1 MVGLVSGGKDSC
13 FAMMKCVQ
21 YGHEV
26 VALANLLPA
35 DDSVDELDSYMYQT
49 VGHQIVVS
57 YAKCM
62 GVPLF
67 RRRIQGSTRR
77 HDLSYKTTPGDEVE
91 DMYILLKEVKKQ
103 IPSVTA
109 VSSGAIASDY
119 QRLRVENVCSR
130 LGLISLAYL
139 WRLDQSL
146 LLQQMIETG
155 IVAITV
161 KVAAI
166 GLDPSKHLGK
176 EMSYLWPHLLKLK
189 ELYGSNV
196 CGEGGEYETLTLD
209 CPLFKYARIVLDE
222 FQLVLQSSNSIAPV
236 GFLHP
241 LAFHCEDRPKSVSV
255 SDSNK
260 SNGFSLENM
269 ESVIEVQNECLEI
282 VEEKCLPSDIGFD
295 LAELEKHRP
304 HISKIG
310 KNIFSMSC
318 CLQDSSE
325 TSVDLQEDL
334 KIILLKLESQL
345 NGVGFSWE
353 NVLYIHLYIS
363 DMNMFAIANETYVNF
378 ITQEKCR
385 FGVPSRS
392 TIELPMLQV
401 GLGRAYVEVL
411 VANDQSKKV
420 LHVQSISSWAPSCI
434 GPYSQATLHKE
445 ILYMAGQLGLH
456 PSTMSLCSGGPAAEL
471 EQALVNSEAV
481 AKSFN
486 CSISTSAILFVIYC
500 SESNSTLDRISV
512 QEKQNAFLGKMK
524 LLNSDQRLSGVLD
537 PLFLYVLVPDLP
549 KRAFVEV
556 KPILFV
562 EHDTET
568 VEIVTDQ
575 VLSDLKDNVN
585 QFDSCFQPE
594 IWHDECLEKCLVRGR
609 ICVVILSIATEIAK
623 KICSAAFKSAN
634 ADDPLIITAEEKMK
648 RVAKFCIYRLDKVLF
663 QNLFSWDD
671 VTNLRIYLPTSNGIS
686 HKKLSVIFKTT
697 FDEFAEATKRI
708 KIRREPIFN
717 IVPVIG
723 SGRSAASMDDIITF
737 AIVFFLTPGKPKTPL

>member
-67 RRRIQGSTRR
+67 RRRIQGSTRH

-91 DMYILLKEVKKQ
+91 DMFTLLKEVKKQ

-139 WRLDQSL
+139 WKLDQSL
-146 LLQQMIETG
+146 LLQEMIETG

-241 LAFHCEDRPKSVSV
+241 LAFHCEDKSVSV
-255 SDSNK
+255 SDSNT

-269 ESVIEVQNECLEI
+269 ESVIEVQSECLEI
-282 VEEKCLPSDIGFD
+282 VEEKCRPSDAGFD
-295 LAELEKHRP
+295 LADLEKHRP
-304 HISKIG
+304 HISKTG
-310 KNIFSMSC
+310 KENIFSMSC
-318 CLQDSSE
+318 WLQDSSE

-334 KIILLKLESQL
+334 KIILLKTESQL
-345 NGVGFSWE
+345 NEVGFSWE

-392 TIELPMLQV
+392 TIELPLSQI
-401 GLGRAYVEVL
+401 GLGKAYVEAL

-445 ILYMAGQLGLH
+445 ILYMAGQLGLD

-486 CSISTSAILFVIYC
+486 CSISTSAILFIIYC
-500 SESNSTLDRISV
+500 SQSTSTLDRISM
-512 QEKQNAFLGKMK
+512 QEKHSAFLSKMK
-524 LLNSDQRLSGVLD
+524 LSNLDQRLSGVLD
-537 PLFLYVLVPDLP
+537 PFFLYVLVPDLP

-556 KPILFV
+556 KPVLFV

-568 VEIVTDQ
+568 VEIVNDQ
-575 VLSDLKDNVN
+575 VMSDLKYNVN

-594 IWHDECLEKCLVRGR
+594 IWHDECLQKCLVHGR
-609 ICVVILSIATEIAK
+609 ICAVVLSITTEIAK
-623 KICSAAFKSAN
+623 KICSVSLN
-634 ADDPLIITAEEKMK
+634 ADDVLVITAEEKME
-648 RVAKFCIYRLDKVLF
+648 RVAKFCIYRLDKVLL
-663 QNLFSWDD
+663 QNFFSWDN
-671 VTNLRIYLPTSNGIS
+671 VTNLRIYLPTSSGIS
-686 HKKLSVIFKTT
+686 HETLSLIFKTT
-697 FDEFAEATKRI
+697 FDEFAETTKRV
-708 KIRREPIFN
+708 KIRTEPIFN

-723 SGRSAASMDDIITF
+723 AGSSAASMDDIITF
-737 AIVFFLTPGKPKTPL
+737 AVVVSSF

>member
-1 MVGLVSGGKDSC
+1 
-13 FAMMKCVQ
+13 
-21 YGHEV
+21 
-26 VALANLLPA
+26 
-35 DDSVDELDSYMYQT
+35 MYQT

-103 IPSVTA
+103 IPAVTA

-139 WRLDQSL
+139 WKLDQSL
-146 LLQQMIETG
+146 LLQEMIETG
-155 IVAITV
+155 IFAITV

-209 CPLFKYARIVLDE
+209 CPLFEYARIVLDE

-241 LAFHCEDRPKSVSV
+241 LAFHCEDKPKSVCV
-255 SDSNK
+255 SDSNR

-282 VEEKCLPSDIGFD
+282 VEEKCRPSEVGFD

-304 HISKIG
+304 HISKTR
-310 KNIFSMSC
+310 KENIFSMSC
-318 CLQDSSE
+318 WLQGSSE

-345 NGVGFSWE
+345 NEVGFSWE
-353 NVLYIHLYIS
+353 NVLYVHLYIS

-378 ITQEKCR
+378 ITQDKCR

-392 TIELPMLQV
+392 TIELPLSQV

-411 VANDQSKKV
+411 VTNDQSKKV

-445 ILYMAGQLGLH
+445 ILYMAGQLGLD

-471 EQALVNSEAV
+471 EQSLLNSEAV
-481 AKSFN
+481 AKCFN
-486 CSISTSAILFVIYC
+486 CSISTSTILFVIYC
-500 SESNSTLDRISV
+500 SESTSTLDRISM
-512 QEKQNAFLGKMK
+512 QEKHNAVLSKMK
-524 LLNSDQRLSGVLD
+524 LLNLDQRLSGVLD
-537 PLFLYVLVPDLP
+537 QFFLYVLVPDLP

-562 EHDTET
+562 EHDRES
-568 VEIVTDQ
+568 VEIVNNQ
-575 VLSDLKDNVN
+575 VMSDLKYNVN

-594 IWHDECLEKCLVRGR
+594 IWHDECLQKCLVHGR
-609 ICVVILSIATEIAK
+609 ICAVILSITTEIAK
-623 KICSAAFKSAN
+623 KICSDKFISAN
-634 ADDPLIITAEEKMK
+634 ADDLLIITAEEKME
-648 RVAKFCIYRLDKVLF
+648 RAAKFCVYRLDKVLL
-663 QNLFSWDD
+663 QNFFSWDD
-671 VTNLRIYLPTSNGIS
+671 VTNLRIYLSTSSGIS
-686 HKKLSVIFKTT
+686 HETLSVIFKTT
-697 FDEFAEATKRI
+697 FDEFAKTTKTMT
-708 KIRREPIFN
+708 IRKEPIFN
-717 IVPVIG
+717 VVPVIG
-723 SGRSAASMDDIITF
+723 VGSSAASMDDIVTCELF
-737 AIVFFLTPGKPKTPL
+737 ATKS

>member
-1 MVGLVSGGKDSC
+1 MKVVGLVSGGKDSC

-77 HDLSYKTTPGDEVE
+77 HDLSYKKTPGDEVE
-91 DMYILLKEVKKQ
+91 DMFILLKEVKKQ

-130 LGLISLAYL
+130 LGLVSLAYL
-139 WRLDQSL
+139 WKLDQSL
-146 LLQQMIETG
+146 LLQEMIETG

-241 LAFHCEDRPKSVSV
+241 LAFHCEDKPKSVSV
-255 SDSNK
+255 SDSNR

-269 ESVIEVQNECLEI
+269 ESVIEVQSECLEI
-282 VEEKCLPSDIGFD
+282 VEEKCRPSDVGFD
-295 LAELEKHRP
+295 LAELEKHKP
-304 HISKIG
+304 HISKTG
-310 KNIFSMSC
+310 KENIFSMSC
-318 CLQDSSE
+318 WLQDSSE

-334 KIILLKLESQL
+334 KIILLKIESQL
-345 NGVGFSWE
+345 NEVGFSWE

-363 DMNMFAIANETYVNF
+363 DMNMFAIANETYVKF

-392 TIELPMLQV
+392 TIELPLSQV
-401 GLGRAYVEVL
+401 GLGKAYVEVL

-445 ILYMAGQLGLH
+445 ILYMAGQLGLD

-500 SESNSTLDRISV
+500 SQSTSTLDRISM
-512 QEKQNAFLGKMK
+512 QETHNAFLSRIK
-524 LLNSDQRLSGVLD
+524 LLNLDQRLSGVLD
-537 PLFLYVLVPDLP
+537 PFFLYVLVPDLP

-562 EHDTET
+562 EHDIET
-568 VEIVTDQ
+568 VEIGTDQ
-575 VLSDLKDNVN
+575 VMSDLKYNVN

-594 IWHDECLEKCLVRGR
+594 IWHDECLQKCLVHGR
-609 ICVVILSIATEIAK
+609 ICAVILSITTEIAK
-623 KICSAAFKSAN
+623 KICSDTVISAN
-634 ADDPLIITAEEKMK
+634 TDDVSIITAEEKME
-648 RVAKFCIYRLDKVLF
+648 RVAKFCVYRLDKVLLQSF
-663 QNLFSWDD
+663 FSWDD
-671 VTNLRIYLPTSNGIS
+671 VTNLRIYLPTSSGIS
-686 HKKLSVIFKTT
+686 HETLSLDFKTA
-697 FDEFAEATKRI
+697 FDKFTEMTKRV
-708 KIRREPIFN
+708 KPIFN

-723 SGRSAASMDDIITF
+723 VGGSAVSMDDIITCELF
-737 AIVFFLTPGKPKTPL
+737 ATKS

>member
-1 MVGLVSGGKDSC
+1 MKVVGLVSGGKDSC

-35 DDSVDELDSYMYQT
+35 DDAVDELDSYMYQT

-103 IPSVTA
+103 IPAVTA

-139 WRLDQSL
+139 WKLDQSL
-146 LLQQMIETG
+146 LLQEMIETG
-155 IVAITV
+155 IFAITV

-209 CPLFKYARIVLDE
+209 CPLFEYARIVLDE

-241 LAFHCEDRPKSVSV
+241 LAFHCEDKPKSVCV
-255 SDSNK
+255 SDSNR

-282 VEEKCLPSDIGFD
+282 VEEKCRPSEVGFD

-304 HISKIG
+304 HISKTR
-310 KNIFSMSC
+310 KENIFSMSC
-318 CLQDSSE
+318 WLQGSSE

-345 NGVGFSWE
+345 NEVGFSWE
-353 NVLYIHLYIS
+353 NVLYVHLYIS

-378 ITQEKCR
+378 ITQDKCR

-392 TIELPMLQV
+392 TIELPLSQV

-411 VANDQSKKV
+411 VTNDQSKKV

-445 ILYMAGQLGLH
+445 ILYMAGQLGLD

-471 EQALVNSEAV
+471 EQSLLNSEAV
-481 AKSFN
+481 AKCFN
-486 CSISTSAILFVIYC
+486 CSISTSTILFVIYC
-500 SESNSTLDRISV
+500 SESTSTLDRISM
-512 QEKQNAFLGKMK
+512 QEKHNAVLSKMK
-524 LLNSDQRLSGVLD
+524 LLNLDQRLSGVLD
-537 PLFLYVLVPDLP
+537 QFFLYVLVPDLP

-562 EHDTET
+562 EHDRES
-568 VEIVTDQ
+568 VEIVNNQ
-575 VLSDLKDNVN
+575 VMSDLKYNVN

-594 IWHDECLEKCLVRGR
+594 IWHDECLQKCLVHGR
-609 ICVVILSIATEIAK
+609 ICAVILSITTEIAK
-623 KICSAAFKSAN
+623 KICSDKFISAN
-634 ADDPLIITAEEKMK
+634 ADDLLIITAEEKME
-648 RVAKFCIYRLDKVLF
+648 RAAKFCVYRLDKVLL
-663 QNLFSWDD
+663 QNFFSWDD
-671 VTNLRIYLPTSNGIS
+671 VTNLRIYLSTSSGIS
-686 HKKLSVIFKTT
+686 HETLSVIFKTT
-697 FDEFAEATKRI
+697 FDEFAKTTKTMT
-708 KIRREPIFN
+708 IRKEPIFN
-717 IVPVIG
+717 VVPVIG
-723 SGRSAASMDDIITF
+723 VGSSAASMDDIVTCELF
-737 AIVFFLTPGKPKTPL
+737 ATKS